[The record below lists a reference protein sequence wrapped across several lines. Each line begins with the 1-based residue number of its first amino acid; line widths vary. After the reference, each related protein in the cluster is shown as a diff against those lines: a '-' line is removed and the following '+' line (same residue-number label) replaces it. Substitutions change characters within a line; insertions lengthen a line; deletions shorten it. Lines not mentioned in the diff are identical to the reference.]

1 MHTSISVLD
10 NSLTPKNNYSTAD
23 DRVRPKTT
31 SMFRKSTLQAPQNSK
46 DHQIEYLE
54 YLAEKAQKFRDRLLG
69 VILGFKTRRVLKR
82 HKFVAQYRA
91 DYQDL
96 LAFAFKLQV
105 ELSQL
110 NE

>member
-1 MHTSISVLD
+1 MLR
-10 NSLTPKNNYSTAD
+10 KNTNVYPVPSD
-23 DRVRPKTT
+23 
-31 SMFRKSTLQAPQNSK
+31 K
-46 DHQIEYLE
+46 DSSLE
-54 YLAEKAQKFRDRLLG
+54 YLNYLEQRAQKFRDRLLG

-110 NE
+110 ND